1 MDRRASAPYIPC
13 MSIASSRITA
23 KSQTTVP
30 SAVRKALSLKP
41 GDRLIYEARD
51 GEIVLRKDRPLD
63 VAYLRALQTTLEEW
77 DTPEDAEAFD
87 DL

>member
-1 MDRRASAPYIPC
+1 
-13 MSIASSRITA
+13 MSVAFSRITA

-30 SAVRKALSLKP
+30 AAVRKALSLRP
-41 GDRLIYEARD
+41 GDRLVYEARD

-63 VAYLRALQTTLEEW
+63 VAYLHALQSTLEEW

-87 DL
+87 DLFP

>member
-1 MDRRASAPYIPC
+1 

-30 SAVRKALSLKP
+30 SAVRKALSLEP